1 MDWLKLGDIKK
12 TDITNVL
19 NNAFENTTDYN
30 SAFVNYFISK
40 NRYRYMFIN
49 NEHIVLDYMDNISQ
63 VLRPKLYKILQTELQ
78 TNPEFA
84 LFNHNLTNKGTLSN
98 TQTGTNSNT
107 QTLNT
112 SVKTDTNNTNTTTYG
127 KTDTQTG
134 LTTNNLTNKTTYN
147 TSDEKTGTDV
157 LTQTQT
163 GSSETVTTDT
173 RRYKVEN
180 TKTGTETNNGEKS
193 NNEDTTSTSNT
204 HNTEDNNTVT
214 HTENSKSGVRTVT
227 DTPCA
232 QVITKTI
239 TTQLN
244 APQSLASVISGVPR
258 PNGSEGVADLSPVA
272 DNLVYADNNQADF
285 HPGTPLEVDSRHL
298 TNVQE
303 NVSYPALARDENGN
317 YKQNITTETFGQ
329 DTGTGIE
336 PLQENTKVTLTLN
349 DGAQHNNE
357 SNSEVSSTGKVNTK
371 GTSKNTLTFTN
382 RKDTQEY
389 TGSDTTSNNLKVK
402 VTPNTTTNNQTV
414 YNNTNSKSGDDTT
427 TNTGT
432 VNVANTNTLSGKD
445 INANIGAVTSTNTGT
460 VGNQGTNNTTTNST
474 SEYNNKGFT
483 VDRSVLTESFIN
495 LLKNDGIFDWF
506 LKQYEEVFS
515 PSFCMDSREYEDVKQ

>member
-84 LFNHNLTNKGTLSN
+84 LFNHDLTNKGTLSN

-244 APQSLASVISGVPR
+244 APQSLAGVINGVPR

-272 DNLVYADNNQADF
+272 DNLVYADNHQADF

-329 DTGTGIE
+329 NTATGIE
-336 PLQENTKVTLTLN
+336 PLQDNTKVTLTLN
-349 DGAQHNNE
+349 DGAEHNNE
-357 SNSEVSSTGKVNTK
+357 TNSEVSSTGKVNTK

-445 INANIGAVTSTNTGT
+445 INANTGTVTSTNTGT
-460 VGNQGTNNTTTNST
+460 VGNQGTNNTTTNSV

>member
-84 LFNHNLTNKGTLSN
+84 LFNHDLTNKGTLSN

-112 SVKTDTNNTNTTTYG
+112 SL

-157 LTQTQT
+157 LTQSQT

-258 PNGSEGVADLSPVA
+258 PNGSEGVAQLSPVA
-272 DNLVYADNNQADF
+272 DNLVYTNNNQADF

-317 YKQNITTETFGQ
+317 YKQNITKETFGE
-329 DTGTGIE
+329 DTPTGVE
-336 PLQENTKVTLTLN
+336 PLQDNTKVTLTKN
-349 DGAQHNNE
+349 EGAEHNNE
-357 SNSEVSSTGKVNTK
+357 TNSDVTSTGKVNSK

-389 TGSDTTSNNLKVK
+389 TGSDTSSNNLKVK

-445 INANIGAVTSTNTGT
+445 INTNTGAVTSTNTGT